1 LLKEGTEVANLIFT
15 LLILAA
21 VAICLLTVG
30 MLLLWLWGAD
40 SLAFPGLGLLVATP
54 VFVLLLTLLQ
64 LIVVV
69 AAIFAARY
77 KAGMPTI
84 MST

>member
-1 LLKEGTEVANLIFT
+1 MANLIFT

-21 VAICLLTVG
+21 VVISLLTIG
-30 MLLLWLWGAD
+30 MLLLWLRGAD
-40 SLAFPGLGLLVATP
+40 TLAFPGLGLLVATP
-54 VFVLLLTLLQ
+54 LFVVLLTLLQ
-64 LIVVV
+64 LAVVG

-77 KAGMPTI
+77 KADTPTI

>member
-1 LLKEGTEVANLIFT
+1 MANLLFT
-15 LLILAA
+15 LLVLAA
-21 VAICLLTVG
+21 VVISLLTIG
-30 MLLLWLWGAD
+30 MLLLWLWGVD

-54 VFVLLLTLLQ
+54 LFVVLLTLLQ
-64 LIVVV
+64 LVVVV

-77 KAGMPTI
+77 KTGMPTI

>member
-1 LLKEGTEVANLIFT
+1 MANLIFT

-21 VAICLLTVG
+21 VVISLLTIG
-30 MLLLWLWGAD
+30 MLLLWLRGVD

-54 VFVLLLTLLQ
+54 LFVVLLTLLQ
-64 LIVVV
+64 LVFVA

>member
-1 LLKEGTEVANLIFT
+1 MAKLIFT
-15 LLILAA
+15 LLVLAA
-21 VAICLLTVG
+21 VATSLLTIG
-30 MLLLWLWGAD
+30 MLLLWLRGVD

-54 VFVLLLTLLQ
+54 LFVVLLTLLQ
-64 LIVVV
+64 LVFVA